1 MGLMTMTMTMTM
13 THGEGH
19 GEGGH
24 ILEEVDRGLE
34 DHSESH
40 LESIFMMMVMMKMM
54 KMMMTI
60 MMMMMMMGRP
70 MNTKRVETWVAANM
84 GLPKSHFRVCWFLSV
99 GALSSGLSD

>member
-1 MGLMTMTMTMTM
+1 MTM

-40 LESIFMMMVMMKMM
+40 LESFFHDDDDDDDDDDE
-54 KMMMTI
+54 
-60 MMMMMMMGRP
+60 P
-70 MNTKRVETWVAANM
+70 ELQPTWGCPSRTSGCAGSSRLERWVV
-84 GLPKSHFRVCWFLSV
+84 VCQIRY
-99 GALSSGLSD
+99 

>member
-1 MGLMTMTMTMTM
+1 MTITMTMAMTM

-40 LESIFMMMVMMKMM
+40 LESIFHDDDDDDDDDEPNPR
-54 KMMMTI
+54 I
-60 MMMMMMMGRP
+60 
-70 MNTKRVETWVAANM
+70 
-84 GLPKSHFRVCWFLSV
+84 
-99 GALSSGLSD
+99 D